1 MTLVAFVPEEG
12 LGLEQGR
19 RAHSRR
25 ELIVDGAVHVFGLAF
40 GIGGA
45 ALLLTATAGQS
56 DAFKLISVLVYALG
70 LIAMLGASAAYNI
83 GYHTGWRSFFRRC
96 DHCAIFLMIAGTYTP
111 FILHHFGGL
120 VATALASVVWF
131 ASLFGIG
138 LKLSSPRLFEKLSVG
153 LYLLLGW
160 FSVMVFAPIFGSMDA
175 TTVAMLV
182 AGGMLYT
189 GGVVFHLWEKLPFQN
204 AIWHVFVLGAAVCH
218 YNAVLGGVVYAGA

>member
-1 MTLVAFVPEEG
+1 MTLVAFVPEEKIG
-12 LGLEQGR
+12 LTDGR

-25 ELIVDGAVHVFGLAF
+25 ELIADGAVHVLGIVFGV
-40 GIGGA
+40 GGA
-45 ALLLTATAGQS
+45 ALLLNVAAGQS

-111 FILHHFGGL
+111 FILHYFGG
-120 VATALASVVWF
+120 VAAVALTSAVWF

-138 LKLSSPRLFEKLSVG
+138 LKLVSPRLFEKLSVG

-160 FSVMVFAPIFGSMDA
+160 FSVMVFAPCFSAMDA
-175 TTVAMLV
+175 STVAMLV
-182 AGGMLYT
+182 AGGLLYT
-189 GGVVFHLWEKLPFQN
+189 GGVAFHLWERLPFQN
-204 AIWHVFVLGAAVCH
+204 AIWHVFVLGAAICH
-218 YNAVLGGVVYAGA
+218 YNAVLGGIVNAGA